1 MEEEAKR
8 IWPKYWDMGYKTDIF
23 GETPLHL
30 LFHGVLDDIVK
41 VLHQFMADH
50 NLAPRFEQYV
60 FRDLS
65 DISALRLEWCKAKT
79 LPKKLWL
86 GENELAYAR
95 VMTYM
100 YAQVFLGLEMRQS
113 SETTQET
120 LDDIKRL
127 VNSLHVLICKLM
139 SPREVDSRDI
149 DLHVKIFLSCCDRYS
164 RGYYGQNVD
173 PFWVGKGNF
182 MGLLN
187 LGRQIQTYGKLR
199 WYWEG
204 AHEKFIQPVKTV
216 LVSMRKGTGYLQ
228 KKLKLIQKLN
238 TLHWIRDMIR
248 E

>member
-1 MEEEAKR
+1 M
-8 IWPKYWDMGYKTDIF
+8 
-23 GETPLHL
+23 
-30 LFHGVLDDIVK
+30 
-41 VLHQFMADH
+41 
-50 NLAPRFEQYV
+50 

-100 YAQVFLGLEMRQS
+100 YAQFFLGLEMRQS
-113 SETTQET
+113 SKTTQET

-164 RGYYGQNVD
+164 RGYYGQNVE

-187 LGRQIQTYGKLR
+187 LGRQIQTYRKLR

-204 AHEKFIQPVKTV
+204 THEKFIQPV
-216 LVSMRKGTGYLQ
+216 MHC
-228 KKLKLIQKLN
+228 I
-238 TLHWIRDMIR
+238 
-248 E
+248 